1 MSEITKESVLKALSY
16 VEDPDLKKDLVT
28 LGMIQDLEISNELI
42 SFTLVLTTPAC
53 PMKDMLV
60 NACRTAIKMMVSD
73 VVKVDIEVSS
83 QVQRSLQTDQILPGV
98 KHVIAVASGKGGVGK
113 SSLSAGLAFSLAHL
127 GAKVGYL
134 DADIYGPSAPTI
146 FGTSQA
152 PEMVS
157 RGDKQVML
165 PIEKHGI
172 KMLSIGLMTARGQ
185 AVVWRGPMVAS
196 AFKQFVQDTAWDE
209 LDYLIIDLPPGTGDV
224 QLSLVQTVPL
234 TGVVLVTTPQEVAL
248 SDARRA
254 LGMFSMEQIAKP
266 ILGVVENMS
275 YFTPND
281 APDKKYRLFGE
292 GGGQQIAQEYQI
304 PFLGE
309 IPLNPD
315 FMKAMDN
322 GAITPDSDL
331 LKPFHEVAKHVAQQ
345 VSLIALK
352 K

>member
-1 MSEITKESVLKALSY
+1 MAITQESVLAALSH
-16 VEDPDLKKDLVT
+16 VDDPDLKKDLVT
-28 LGMIQDLEISNELI
+28 LNMIQDLEIGDTI

-60 NACRTAIKMMVSD
+60 NACKTAIRVMVDPQIS
-73 VVKVDIEVSS
+73 VNIAVSS
-83 QVQRSLQTDQILPGV
+83 QVQRSLQGDQILPGV

-113 SSLSAGLAFSLAHL
+113 STLSAGLAFSLAHL

-146 FGTSQA
+146 FGTTEA
-152 PEMVS
+152 PHMVQ
-157 RGDKQVML
+157 RGDKQIMV
-165 PIEKHGI
+165 PIEVHGI

-196 AFKQFVQDTAWDE
+196 AFKQFVQDAAWDD

-266 ILGVVENMS
+266 LLGVVENMS
-275 YFTPND
+275 YFTPDD

-292 GGGQQIAQEYQI
+292 GGGKQISEEYSL

-309 IPLNPD
+309 IPLNPEL
-315 FMKAMDN
+315 MSAMDT
-322 GAITPDSDL
+322 GKITPDSPL
-331 LKPFHEVAKHVAQQ
+331 LQPFHAVAAAVAQQ
-345 VSLIALK
+345 VSILQSR
-352 K
+352 